1 MYLLAKF
8 GGYSC
13 YGNGDINSDIE
24 NAKLTA
30 SDYHVERFSK
40 SGISTYNSEVPDTAG
55 RKTKKKRRRTQAVTK
70 RYTLHANAIILAL

>member
-40 SGISTYNSEVPDTAG
+40 SGISTYNSKVPESWS
-55 RKTKKKRRRTQAVTK
+55 RRRRVTK
-70 RYTLHANAIILAL
+70 RKA

>member
-55 RKTKKKRRRTQAVTK
+55 RKNKKKEEEPRQLQK